1 MKDQH
6 IFWRDERL
14 PHVELRLVKEGRNV
28 CYAPHSHEQWSMGAI
43 INGRSSFDYRDQQ
56 FDIHSGDLVLMNPH
70 WVHVCN
76 PISDAWGYWMLY
88 VDTPWLV
95 QLRTELGLLSGEQW
109 KDIDTAVIPG
119 PSLWFERYQLMAN
132 ILIDEQGEL
141 LDKASALLE
150 FLSDLFLHLAQKPGP
165 QIQMV
170 GPAPKALNQVAQQLQ
185 QTNVS
190 APTLSQLAELA
201 GCSEGHL
208 VRAFKRQFGLAPHA
222 YWLDQRI
229 QQSKVLLRQGLSIAD
244 VALAAGF
251 TDQAHFQHVFK
262 KLTAATPGQF
272 MRRR

>member
-28 CYAPHSHEQWSMGAI
+28 CYAPHSHRQWSMGAI
-43 INGRSSFDYRDQQ
+43 INGHSSFDYRDQQ
-56 FDIHSGDLVLMNPH
+56 FDIHSGDLVLMNPQ

-95 QLRTELGLLSGEQW
+95 QLRAELGQLSGEQW
-109 KDIDTAVIPG
+109 QDIDTAVIAG
-119 PSLWFERYQLMAN
+119 PSLWFERYQQMAN

-150 FLSDLFLHLAQKPGP
+150 FLSDLFLYLAQKPEP
-165 QIQMV
+165 QV
-170 GPAPKALNQVAQQLQ
+170 ETHAPAPQALNQVAQQLQ
-185 QTNVS
+185 HAQES
-190 APTLSQLAELA
+190 APTLAQLAQLA

-229 QQSKVLLRQGLSIAD
+229 QQSKVLLRQGLSIAE
-244 VALAAGF
+244 VALASGF
-251 TDQAHFQHVFK
+251 TDQAHFQRVFK